1 MFTGFVWR
9 TFRRYAR
16 ALSAVTLIGILMGCN
31 PSPGDLEPA
40 EDGLIPLVLQTDWF
54 AQPEH
59 GGFYQA
65 LARGF
70 YEEAGLRVTILEG
83 GPNAMTTAQVLSGRA
98 HFAMNRM
105 DTVMTL
111 VAQGLP
117 LKMVMVTLQ
126 DDPQGILL
134 HADDPAQNFADL
146 DGRRVMAVPGLT
158 WIRYV
163 ERRFGITMD
172 ILPHDFGMDRFL
184 SDRRLIQQCLIT
196 NEPYYMER
204 QGAPVRVLRLSDSG
218 FNPFHGI
225 YLHRDFA
232 RDHPDVVR
240 RFVQASVRGW
250 RDFVE
255 GDPEPAFRLISER
268 NRRMVPSF
276 MAFSH
281 RKLLDEQIVVGR
293 GQSLE
298 NIGRIDPERIRHLH
312 SDLRHLHL
320 LPPELDISSTFS
332 TQFLPDP

>member
-1 MFTGFVWR
+1 MQYLWCCVV
-9 TFRRYAR
+9 
-16 ALSAVTLIGILMGCN
+16 ALSSVLSLCLLIGCRPPEGV
-31 PSPGDLEPA
+31 LEPA

-70 YEEAGLRVTILEG
+70 YEEVGLHVTILEG
-83 GPNAMTTAQVLSGRA
+83 GPNAMTTAQVLNGRA

-126 DDPQGILL
+126 DDPQGILV
-134 HADDPAQNFADL
+134 HADDPVETFADL

-163 ERRFGITMD
+163 ERKFGITLD

-204 QGAPVRVLRLSDSG
+204 HGAPVRVLRLSDSG

-232 RDHPDVVR
+232 RDHPEVVR
-240 RFVQASVRGW
+240 RFVEASVRGW
-250 RDFVE
+250 KDFVE
-255 GDPEPAFRLISER
+255 GDPEPAFRMISER
-268 NRRMVPSF
+268 NRRMTPSF
-276 MAFSH
+276 MTFSH
-281 RKLLDEQIVVGR
+281 AKLVDEMIIVGR
-293 GQSLE
+293 GHTAE
-298 NIGRIDPERIRHLH
+298 NIGRIDPLRIHELYRG
-312 SDLRHLHL
+312 LRQLNL
-320 LPPELDISSTFS
+320 LPPDLDVSSTFS
-332 TQFLPDP
+332 TQFKP

>member
-1 MFTGFVWR
+1 MGRGLFPSRWRAWIALWLGVAGCPLFFGCGRSSQEDTTGSD
-9 TFRRYAR
+9 RRV
-16 ALSAVTLIGILMGCN
+16 SV
-31 PSPGDLEPA
+31 
-40 EDGLIPLVLQTDWF
+40 VLQTDWF

-70 YEEAGLRVTILEG
+70 YEEVGLGVTILEG
-83 GPNAMTTAQVLSGRA
+83 GPNAMTTAKVLSGRA

-134 HADDPAQNFADL
+134 HADDPVETFADL

-158 WIRYV
+158 WIRFV
-163 ERRFGITMD
+163 ERKFGISMD

-184 SDRRLIQQCLIT
+184 ADRRLIQQCLIT

-204 QGAPVRVLRLSDSG
+204 QGARVRVLRLSESG

-225 YLHRDFA
+225 YVHRDFA
-232 RDHPDVVR
+232 RDHPEVLR
-240 RFVQASVRGW
+240 RFIAASIRGW
-250 RDFVE
+250 RDFAE
-255 GDPEPAFRLISER
+255 GDPEPAFRLIAER
-268 NRRMVPSF
+268 NRRMSPSF
-276 MAFSH
+276 MAFS
-281 RKLLDEQIVVGR
+281 RSKLVDEGIITGK
-293 GQSLE
+293 GQSPD
-298 NIGRIDPERIRHLH
+298 NIGQIDPGRVYHLFQELRDLDLLP
-312 SDLRHLHL
+312 SDLD
-320 LPPELDISSTFS
+320 PATTFS
-332 TQFLPDP
+332 TRFLE